1 MFRTHLSWNDAV
13 GFGSATVSVA
23 LAGVSPASLA
33 GMLPTPLGTGS
44 NDGRVSGGTPKT
56 AVEKSKQQ

>member
-1 MFRTHLSWNDAV
+1 VAL
-13 GFGSATVSVA
+13 TVPVA

-33 GMLPTPLGTGS
+33 RMLPTPIGTGS